1 MPARKR
7 APGAVAARKSGPYVG
22 SLNRDK
28 EARSMAMFVCSVR
41 VGSRLLATALGL
53 GVVGNPAWAQSET
66 VPLAAHR
73 AIYDLKLSKAQ
84 GKQPLQA
91 VRGRIV
97 YDFSGSACEG
107 YGLQFR
113 QVTELDNGEGKT
125 AVSDLRSTTWEDGAA
140 KSFRFNS
147 QNYLNDELVDT
158 VDGEADRRSNGVT
171 VKLTKPQ
178 GKQFAAGSVSF
189 PTEQMR
195 GILVAARGGQSL
207 LDLGI
212 YDGSENGEKIYQ
224 SLTVI
229 GRKILAEDHKPSDA
243 AAGQAALDHMDR
255 WPVTISYFDKSDKGG
270 EQTPAYT
277 ISFELYNNGVSR
289 ALVLDYGDFAVSG
302 EMTSLELKN
311 TKPCH

>member
-1 MPARKR
+1 
-7 APGAVAARKSGPYVG
+7 
-22 SLNRDK
+22 
-28 EARSMAMFVCSVR
+28 MAMLVCSVR
-41 VGSRLLATALGL
+41 VSSRVLATALSL
-53 GVVGNPAWAQSET
+53 GVVGSPAWAQSEM

-73 AIYDLKLSKAQ
+73 AIYDLKLSKSQ
-84 GKQPLQA
+84 GKQSLQG

-140 KSFRFNS
+140 KSFHFNS

-158 VDGEADRRSNGVT
+158 VDGEADRRSDGVM
-171 VKLTKPQ
+171 VKLTKPE

-195 GILVAARGGQSL
+195 DILLAARAGQSL

-229 GRKILAEDHKPSDA
+229 GRKISAEDHKPSDA
-243 AAGQAALDHMDR
+243 AAGQAALEHMER
-255 WPVTISYFDKSDKGG
+255 WPVTISYFDKSDKIG

-277 ISFELYNNGVSR
+277 ISFELYNNGISR

-302 EMTSLELKN
+302 EMTSLEIK
-311 TKPCH
+311 TAKPCH

>member
-1 MPARKR
+1 
-7 APGAVAARKSGPYVG
+7 
-22 SLNRDK
+22 
-28 EARSMAMFVCSVR
+28 MAMFVCSVR
-41 VGSRLLATALGL
+41 VSSRVLATVLGL
-53 GVVGNPAWAQSET
+53 GVVGSPAWAQSET

-73 AIYDLKLSKAQ
+73 AIYDLKLSKSQ
-84 GKQPLQA
+84 GKQSLQA

-125 AVSDLRSTTWEDGAA
+125 AVSDLRSTTWEDGSA

-171 VKLTKPQ
+171 VKLTKPE
-178 GKQFAAGSVSF
+178 GKQFEAGSVSF

-195 GILVAARGGQSL
+195 GILLAARGGQSL

-212 YDGSENGEKIYQ
+212 YDGSENGQKIYQ

-229 GRKILAEDHKPSDA
+229 GRKIPAADHKPSDA
-243 AAGQAALDHMDR
+243 AASQAALDHVDR
-255 WPVTISYFDKSDKGG
+255 WPVTISYFDKSDKVG

-277 ISFELYNNGVSR
+277 ISFELYNNGISR

>member
-1 MPARKR
+1 
-7 APGAVAARKSGPYVG
+7 
-22 SLNRDK
+22 
-28 EARSMAMFVCSVR
+28 MAMFVCPVR
-41 VGSRLLATALGL
+41 VGSRVLAAALGL
-53 GVVGNPAWAQSET
+53 GVAGSTAWAQSET

-73 AIYDLKLSKAQ
+73 AIYDLKLSKSQ
-84 GKQPLQA
+84 GKQSLQG

-158 VDGEADRRSNGVT
+158 VDGEANRRSDGVM
-171 VKLTKPQ
+171 VKLTKPE
-178 GKQFAAGSVSF
+178 GKQFEAGSVSF

-195 GILVAARGGQSL
+195 SILLAARAGQSL

-229 GRKILAEDHKPSDA
+229 GRKIPAEDHKPSDA
-243 AAGQAALDHMDR
+243 AAGQAGLDHMER
-255 WPVTISYFDKSDKGG
+255 WPVTISYFDKSDKIG

-277 ISFELYNNGVSR
+277 ISFELYNNGISR

-302 EMTSLELKN
+302 EMTSLEIK
-311 TKPCH
+311 TAKPCH

>member
-1 MPARKR
+1 
-7 APGAVAARKSGPYVG
+7 
-22 SLNRDK
+22 
-28 EARSMAMFVCSVR
+28 MAMTIGSVR
-41 VGSRLLATALGL
+41 VCSRSLAAALSL
-53 GVVGNPAWAQSET
+53 GVIASPAWAQSEM

-73 AIYDLKLSKAQ
+73 AIYDLKLSKSQ
-84 GKQPLQA
+84 GKQSLQA

-97 YDFSGSACEG
+97 YDFSGSACDG

-140 KSFRFNS
+140 KTFRFNS
-147 QNYLNDELVDT
+147 QNYLNDQLVDS

-171 VKLTKPQ
+171 VKLTKPE
-178 GKQFAAGSVSF
+178 GKQFEAGSVTF

-195 GILVAARGGQSL
+195 GILLAARAGQSL
-207 LDLGI
+207 LDLGV

-229 GRKILAEDHKPSDA
+229 GRKISPEDHKPGDA
-243 AAGQAALDHMDR
+243 AATQDSLAHMDR
-255 WPVTISYFDKSDKGG
+255 WPVTISYFDKSDKIG

-277 ISFELYNNGVSR
+277 IRFELYNNGISR

-302 EMTSLELKN
+302 EMTSLELRD

>member
-1 MPARKR
+1 
-7 APGAVAARKSGPYVG
+7 
-22 SLNRDK
+22 
-28 EARSMAMFVCSVR
+28 MAMFVCSVR
-41 VGSRLLATALGL
+41 VGSGVLVTALGL
-53 GVVGNPAWAQSET
+53 GVVGSPAWAQSET

-73 AIYDLKLSKAQ
+73 AIYDLKLSKSQ
-84 GKQPLQA
+84 GKQSLQA

-113 QVTELDNGEGKT
+113 QVTELDNGEGKS
-125 AVSDLRSTTWEDGAA
+125 AVSDLRSTTWEEGSA

-158 VDGEADRRSNGVT
+158 VDGEADRRSSGVT
-171 VKLTKPQ
+171 VKLTKPE
-178 GKQFAAGSVSF
+178 GKQFEAGSVSF

-195 GILVAARGGQSL
+195 GILLAARGGKSL

-212 YDGSENGEKIYQ
+212 YDGSENGQKIYQ

-229 GRKILAEDHKPSDA
+229 GRKIPAEEHKPSDA
-243 AAGQAALDHMDR
+243 TASQAALDHMDR

-270 EQTPAYT
+270 EQTPSYT
-277 ISFELYNNGVSR
+277 ISFELYNNGISR

>member
-1 MPARKR
+1 
-7 APGAVAARKSGPYVG
+7 
-22 SLNRDK
+22 
-28 EARSMAMFVCSVR
+28 MAMFVCSVR
-41 VGSRLLATALGL
+41 VGSRLLAAALGL
-53 GVVGNPAWAQSET
+53 GVVGSPAWAQSET

-158 VDGEADRRSNGVT
+158 VDGEADRRSNGVM

-178 GKQFAAGSVSF
+178 GKQFEAGSVSF

-229 GRKILAEDHKPSDA
+229 GRKIPAEDHKPGDA

-277 ISFELYNNGVSR
+277 ISFELYNNGISR

>member
-1 MPARKR
+1 
-7 APGAVAARKSGPYVG
+7 
-22 SLNRDK
+22 
-28 EARSMAMFVCSVR
+28 MAMFVCPVG
-41 VGSRLLATALGL
+41 VGSRVLAAALGL
-53 GVVGNPAWAQSET
+53 GVAGSTAWAQSET

-73 AIYDLKLSKAQ
+73 AIYDLKLSKSQ
-84 GKQPLQA
+84 GKQSLQA

-158 VDGEADRRSNGVT
+158 VDGEANRRSDGVM
-171 VKLTKPQ
+171 VKLTKPE
-178 GKQFAAGSVSF
+178 GKQFEAGSVSF

-195 GILVAARGGQSL
+195 SILLAARAGQSL

-229 GRKILAEDHKPSDA
+229 GRKIPAEDHKPSDA
-243 AAGQAALDHMDR
+243 AAGQAGLDHMER
-255 WPVTISYFDKSDKGG
+255 WPVTISYFDKSDKIG

-277 ISFELYNNGVSR
+277 ISFELYNNGISR

-302 EMTSLELKN
+302 EMTSLEIK
-311 TKPCH
+311 TAKPCH

>member
-1 MPARKR
+1 
-7 APGAVAARKSGPYVG
+7 
-22 SLNRDK
+22 
-28 EARSMAMFVCSVR
+28 MAMFVCPVR
-41 VGSRLLATALGL
+41 VGSRVLAAALGL
-53 GVVGNPAWAQSET
+53 GVAGSTAWAQSET

-73 AIYDLKLSKAQ
+73 AIYDLKLSKSQ
-84 GKQPLQA
+84 GKQSLQA

-158 VDGEADRRSNGVT
+158 VDGEANRRSDGVM
-171 VKLTKPQ
+171 VKLTKPE
-178 GKQFAAGSVSF
+178 GKQFEAGSVSF

-195 GILVAARGGQSL
+195 SILLAARAGQSL

-229 GRKILAEDHKPSDA
+229 GRKIPAEDHKPSDA
-243 AAGQAALDHMDR
+243 AAGQAGLDHMER
-255 WPVTISYFDKSDKGG
+255 WPVTISYFDKSDKIG

-277 ISFELYNNGVSR
+277 ISFELYNNGISR

-302 EMTSLELKN
+302 EMTSLEIK
-311 TKPCH
+311 TAKPCH

>member
-1 MPARKR
+1 
-7 APGAVAARKSGPYVG
+7 
-22 SLNRDK
+22 
-28 EARSMAMFVCSVR
+28 MAMFVCSVR
-41 VGSRLLATALGL
+41 VGSSVLATALGL
-53 GVVGNPAWAQSET
+53 GVVGSPARAQSET
-66 VPLAAHR
+66 VPLATHR
-73 AIYDLKLSKAQ
+73 AIYDLKLSKSQ
-84 GKQPLQA
+84 GKQSLQG

-113 QVTELDNGEGKT
+113 QVTELDNGEGKS
-125 AVSDLRSTTWEDGAA
+125 AVSDLRSTTWEDGSA

-158 VDGEADRRSNGVT
+158 VDGVM
-171 VKLTKPQ
+171 VKLTKPE
-178 GKQFAAGSVSF
+178 GKQFEAGSVSF

-195 GILVAARGGQSL
+195 GILLAARAGQSL

-229 GRKILAEDHKPSDA
+229 GRKITAEDHKPTDA
-243 AAGQAALDHMDR
+243 AAGQAALDHMER
-255 WPVTISYFDKSDKGG
+255 WPVTISYFDKSDKNG

-277 ISFELYNNGVSR
+277 ISFELYNNGISR

-302 EMTSLELKN
+302 EMTSLDIKP

>member
-7 APGAVAARKSGPYVG
+7 ASGAVAARESGPYVG
-22 SLNRDK
+22 SLDCGK
-28 EARSMAMFVCSVR
+28 EARLMAMFVCSVR
-41 VGSRLLATALGL
+41 VGSRVLATALGL
-53 GVVGNPAWAQSET
+53 GVVGSPAWAQSET

-73 AIYDLKLSKAQ
+73 AIYDLKLSKSQ
-84 GKQPLQA
+84 GKQSLQA

-97 YDFSGSACEG
+97 YDFSGSTCEG

-125 AVSDLRSTTWEDGAA
+125 AVSDLRSTTWEDGSA

-158 VDGEADRRSNGVT
+158 VDGEASRRSNGVT
-171 VKLTKPQ
+171 VKLTKPE
-178 GKQFAAGSVSF
+178 GKQFEAGSVSF

-195 GILVAARGGQSL
+195 GILLAARGGQSL

-212 YDGSENGEKIYQ
+212 YDGSENGQKIYQ

-229 GRKILAEDHKPSDA
+229 GRKIPAEDHKPSDA
-243 AAGQAALDHMDR
+243 AASQAALDHMDR

-270 EQTPAYT
+270 EQTPSYT
-277 ISFELYNNGVSR
+277 ISFELYNNGISR
-289 ALVLDYGDFAVSG
+289 ALVLDYGDFAVRG

>member
-1 MPARKR
+1 
-7 APGAVAARKSGPYVG
+7 
-22 SLNRDK
+22 
-28 EARSMAMFVCSVR
+28 MAMFVCSVR
-41 VGSRLLATALGL
+41 VGSSVLATALGL
-53 GVVGNPAWAQSET
+53 GVVGSPARAQSET
-66 VPLAAHR
+66 VPLATHR
-73 AIYDLKLSKAQ
+73 AIYDLKLSKSQ
-84 GKQPLQA
+84 GKQSLQG

-113 QVTELDNGEGKT
+113 QVTELDNGEGKS
-125 AVSDLRSTTWEDGAA
+125 AVSDLRSTTWEDGSA

-158 VDGEADRRSNGVT
+158 VDGEADRRSDGVM
-171 VKLTKPQ
+171 VKLTKPE
-178 GKQFAAGSVSF
+178 GKQFEAGSVSF

-195 GILVAARGGQSL
+195 GILLAARAGQSL

-229 GRKILAEDHKPSDA
+229 GRKITAEDHKPTDA
-243 AAGQAALDHMDR
+243 AAGQAALDHMER
-255 WPVTISYFDKSDKGG
+255 WPVTISYFDKSDKNG

-277 ISFELYNNGVSR
+277 ISFELYNNGISR

-302 EMTSLELKN
+302 EMTSLDIKP

>member
-1 MPARKR
+1 
-7 APGAVAARKSGPYVG
+7 
-22 SLNRDK
+22 
-28 EARSMAMFVCSVR
+28 MAMFVCSVR
-41 VGSRLLATALGL
+41 VGSRVLAIALGL
-53 GVVGNPAWAQSET
+53 GVVGSPAWAQSET

-73 AIYDLKLSKAQ
+73 AIYDLKLSKSQ
-84 GKQPLQA
+84 GKQSLQA

-97 YDFSGSACEG
+97 YDFSGSTCEG

-125 AVSDLRSTTWEDGAA
+125 AVSDLRSTTWEDGSA

-158 VDGEADRRSNGVT
+158 VDGEASRRSNGVT
-171 VKLTKPQ
+171 VKLTKPE
-178 GKQFAAGSVSF
+178 GKQFEAGSVSF

-195 GILVAARGGQSL
+195 GILLAARGGQSL

-212 YDGSENGEKIYQ
+212 YDGSENRQKIYQ

-229 GRKILAEDHKPSDA
+229 GRKIPAEDHKPSDA
-243 AAGQAALDHMDR
+243 AASQAALDHMDR

-270 EQTPAYT
+270 EQTPSYT
-277 ISFELYNNGVSR
+277 ISFELYNNGISR
-289 ALVLDYGDFAVSG
+289 ALVLDYGDFAVRG

>member
-1 MPARKR
+1 
-7 APGAVAARKSGPYVG
+7 
-22 SLNRDK
+22 
-28 EARSMAMFVCSVR
+28 MAMTVGSVR
-41 VGSRLLATALGL
+41 VCSRSLAAALSL
-53 GVVGNPAWAQSET
+53 GVVAGPAWAQSET

-73 AIYDLKLSKAQ
+73 AIYDLKLSKSQ
-84 GKQPLQA
+84 GKQSLQA

-97 YDFSGSACEG
+97 YDFSGSACDG

-140 KSFRFNS
+140 KTFRFNS
-147 QNYLNDELVDT
+147 QNYLNDQLVDS
-158 VDGEADRRSNGVT
+158 VDGEADRRSDGVT
-171 VKLTKPQ
+171 VKLTKPE
-178 GKQFAAGSVSF
+178 GKQFQAGVVTF

-195 GILVAARGGQSL
+195 SILLAARAGQSL
-207 LDLGI
+207 LDLGV

-229 GRKILAEDHKPSDA
+229 GRKISPEDHKPSDA
-243 AAGQAALDHMDR
+243 AATQDSLAHMDR
-255 WPVTISYFDKSDKGG
+255 WPVTISYFDKSDKVG

-277 ISFELYNNGVSR
+277 IRFELYNNGISR

-302 EMTSLELKN
+302 EMTSLELTD

>member
-1 MPARKR
+1 
-7 APGAVAARKSGPYVG
+7 
-22 SLNRDK
+22 
-28 EARSMAMFVCSVR
+28 MAMIVCSVR
-41 VGSRLLATALGL
+41 VGSRALATALSL
-53 GVVGNPAWAQSET
+53 GVAGNTAWAQSET

-73 AIYDLKLSKAQ
+73 AIYDLKLSKSQ
-84 GKQPLQA
+84 GKQSLQG

-125 AVSDLRSTTWEDGAA
+125 AVSDLRSTTWEDGSA

-147 QNYLNDELVDT
+147 QNYLNDELVDS
-158 VDGEADRRSNGVT
+158 VDGDAERRSNGVT
-171 VKLTKPQ
+171 VKLTKPEA
-178 GKQFAAGSVSF
+178 KQFEAGSVTF

-195 GILVAARGGQSL
+195 GILLAARVGKSL
-207 LDLGI
+207 LDLGV
-212 YDGSENGEKIYQ
+212 YDGSENGQKIYQ

-229 GRKILAEDHKPSDA
+229 GRKVPAEEHNPGDA
-243 AAGQAALDHMDR
+243 AAGQAALAHMDR
-255 WPVTISYFDKSDKGG
+255 WPVTISYFDKSDKIG

-277 ISFELYNNGVSR
+277 ISFELYNNGISR

-302 EMTSLELKN
+302 EMTSLELKD

>member
-1 MPARKR
+1 MAMIVPPMR
-7 APGAVAARKSGPYVG
+7 VG
-22 SLNRDK
+22 SL
-28 EARSMAMFVCSVR
+28 A
-41 VGSRLLATALGL
+41 LATALGL
-53 GVVGNPAWAQSET
+53 GVACSPAWAQSEA
-66 VPLAAHR
+66 VPLAPHR
-73 AIYDLKLSKAQ
+73 AIYDLKLSKSQ
-84 GKQPLQA
+84 GKQSLQA

-125 AVSDLRSTTWEDGAA
+125 AVSDLRSTTWEEGAA

-147 QNYLNDELVDT
+147 QNYLNDELVDS
-158 VDGEADRRSNGVT
+158 VDGEASRRSDGVT
-171 VKLTKPQ
+171 VKLTKPE
-178 GKQFAAGSVSF
+178 GKQFEAGTVTF

-195 GILVAARGGQSL
+195 GILLAARANRSL
-207 LDLGI
+207 LDLGV

-229 GRKILAEDHKPSDA
+229 GRKISPEEHRPTDVA
-243 AAGQAALDHMDR
+243 ADQAALAHMDR
-255 WPVTISYFDKSDKGG
+255 WPVTISYFDKSDKNG

-277 ISFELYNNGVSR
+277 ISFELYNNGISR

-302 EMTSLELKN
+302 NMTSLDVKDS
-311 TKPCH
+311 KPCH

>member
-7 APGAVAARKSGPYVG
+7 ASGAVAARESGPYVG
-22 SLNRDK
+22 SLNCDK

-41 VGSRLLATALGL
+41 VGSRVLAIALGL
-53 GVVGNPAWAQSET
+53 GVVGSPAWAQSET

-73 AIYDLKLSKAQ
+73 AIYDLKLSKSQ
-84 GKQPLQA
+84 GKQSLQA

-97 YDFSGSACEG
+97 YDFSGSTCEG

-125 AVSDLRSTTWEDGAA
+125 AVSDLRSTTWEDGSA

-158 VDGEADRRSNGVT
+158 VDGEASRRSNGVT
-171 VKLTKPQ
+171 VKLTKPE
-178 GKQFAAGSVSF
+178 GKQFEAGPVSF

-195 GILVAARGGQSL
+195 GILLAARGGQSL

-212 YDGSENGEKIYQ
+212 YDGSENRQKIYQ

-229 GRKILAEDHKPSDA
+229 GRKIPAEDHKPSDA
-243 AAGQAALDHMDR
+243 AASQAALDHMDR

-270 EQTPAYT
+270 EQTPSYT
-277 ISFELYNNGVSR
+277 ISFELYNNGISR
-289 ALVLDYGDFAVSG
+289 ALVLDYGDFAVRG

>member
-1 MPARKR
+1 
-7 APGAVAARKSGPYVG
+7 
-22 SLNRDK
+22 
-28 EARSMAMFVCSVR
+28 MAMLVCSVR
-41 VGSRLLATALGL
+41 VGARVLATALSL
-53 GVVGNPAWAQSET
+53 GAVGGTTWAQSET

-73 AIYDLKLSKAQ
+73 AIYDLKLSKSK
-84 GKQPLQA
+84 GKQSLQA

-147 QNYLNDELVDT
+147 QNYLNDELVDS
-158 VDGEADRRSNGVT
+158 VDGEADRRSDGVT
-171 VKLTKPQ
+171 VKLTKPE
-178 GKQFAAGSVSF
+178 GKRFEAGSVTF

-195 GILVAARGGQSL
+195 GILLAARAGKSL
-207 LDLGI
+207 LDLGV

-229 GRKILAEDHKPSDA
+229 GRKIPAEDHMPNDA
-243 AAGQAALDHMDR
+243 AAGQAALAHMDR
-255 WPVTISYFDKSDKGG
+255 WPVTISYFDKSDKIG

-277 ISFELYNNGVSR
+277 ISFELYNNGISR

-302 EMTSLELKN
+302 EMTSLELKD
-311 TKPCH
+311 TRPCH

>member
-1 MPARKR
+1 
-7 APGAVAARKSGPYVG
+7 
-22 SLNRDK
+22 
-28 EARSMAMFVCSVR
+28 MALMVCSVR
-41 VGSRLLATALGL
+41 VGFCTLAAALSL
-53 GVVGNPAWAQSET
+53 GVVGNPAFAQSET
-66 VPLAAHR
+66 ASLAAHR
-73 AIYDLKLSKAQ
+73 AIYDLKLSKSQ
-84 GKQPLQA
+84 GKQSLQA

-97 YDFSGSACEG
+97 YDFSGSACDG

-125 AVSDLRSTTWEDGAA
+125 AVSDLRSTTWEDGSA
-140 KSFRFNS
+140 KSFHFNS
-147 QNYLNDELVDT
+147 QNYLNDELVDS

-171 VKLTKPQ
+171 VKLTKPE
-178 GKQFAAGSVSF
+178 GKQFEAGSVTF

-195 GILVAARGGQSL
+195 GILLAARAGKSL
-207 LDLGI
+207 LDLGV

-229 GRKILAEDHKPSDA
+229 GRKILPEDHKPSDA
-243 AAGQAALDHMDR
+243 AASQESLAHMDR
-255 WPVTISYFDKSDKGG
+255 WPVTISYFDKSDKIG

-277 ISFELYNNGVSR
+277 ISFELYNNGISR

-302 EMTSLELKN
+302 EMTSLELKD